1 MRQKSFRV
9 EVSSVSADYK
19 SEGSKMSKENSS
31 RKVTSRVLT
40 AALAALLLWSAAGVG
55 AQRAKPA
62 AVSPKTAA
70 VREATAEVLQETSE
84 IRKLPILRPV
94 RSGAQS
100 RAEIEQML
108 IRNLNENASVDEMRA
123 SELVLKKL
131 GLAPADFQLR
141 SFIIKLLAEQV
152 AGYYEPKAQ
161 EFYLADWIDI
171 DGQRPVIAHELTHA
185 LQDQHFNLRR
195 FEKWPKHDS
204 DAELAAHSLVEGD
217 ASFLMMQY
225 VVRNPERQLAF
236 MKSMNATG
244 ASSSEQ
250 IEKAP
255 RVLRETLLF
264 PYFQGAAWVAG
275 IYKQG
280 GWDAV
285 SAAYKN
291 LPKST
296 EQILHND
303 KYAANE
309 LPVKVNV
316 RDISAALG
324 RGWKMADNDVEG
336 EWGYYL
342 ILDQILASPDVSK
355 KASAGWGGDRYALFT
370 GPKPTDVLVVQKTVW
385 DSEQDAR
392 EFFDAYVTRTSKR
405 YGVEPATPPDAELA
419 TWKTS
424 EGGALLKISGTT
436 VLILEGVPDGADA
449 NALAAAL

>member
-1 MRQKSFRV
+1 
-9 EVSSVSADYK
+9 
-19 SEGSKMSKENSS
+19 MSKEISS
-31 RKVTSRVLT
+31 RKVTSRALT
-40 AALAALLLWSAAGVG
+40 AALAALVLSSAVGVG

-62 AVSPKTAA
+62 AAVNPKTAA
-70 VREATAEVLQETSE
+70 VREATTEVLQETSE

-108 IRNLNENASVDEMRA
+108 IRNLNENASPDEMRA

-152 AGYYEPKAQ
+152 AGYYEPKSQ

-171 DGQRPVIAHELTHA
+171 DGQKPVIAHELTHA

-225 VVRNPERQLAF
+225 IVRNPERQLAF
-236 MKSMNATG
+236 MKSMGATG
-244 ASSSEQ
+244 ASATEQ

-264 PYFQGAAWVAG
+264 PYFQGMGWVAAV
-275 IYKQG
+275 YKQG
-280 GWDAV
+280 GWEAV
-285 SAAYKN
+285 SAAYAN
-291 LPKST
+291 PPAST
-296 EQILHND
+296 EQILHHE
-303 KYAANE
+303 KYAAGE
-309 LPVKVNV
+309 LPQQVRV
-316 RDISAALG
+316 RDISTKLG

-355 KASAGWGGDRYALFT
+355 KASEGWGGDRYALFT
-370 GPKPTDVLVVQKTVW
+370 GPKPADVLVVQKTVW

-405 YGVEPATPPDAELA
+405 YGVEPSAPPDAEHSL
-419 TWKTS
+419 WKTS
-424 EGGALLKISGTT
+424 EGGALVKISGAS
-436 VLILEGVPDGADA
+436 VLILEGIPDGADA